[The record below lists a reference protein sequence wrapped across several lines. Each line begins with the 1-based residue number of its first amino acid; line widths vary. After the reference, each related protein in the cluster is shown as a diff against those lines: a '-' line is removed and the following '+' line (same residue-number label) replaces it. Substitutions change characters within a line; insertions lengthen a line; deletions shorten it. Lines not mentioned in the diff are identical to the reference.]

1 VRLFSTLGYL
11 RHLSLLQD
19 FTPAELLTVARM
31 IDLRTLERHD
41 RVFQIG
47 EPTVHIYVVLEGR
60 LKIYRRHRVGRQVT
74 LAFLKPGDVFGEDGL
89 TAGAVHEQ
97 GVEALETATIGALVA
112 GEFRAFLEH
121 KPVLA
126 LRVLQNLGQQKGL
139 LERKIAD
146 LVFKDVPTRL
156 AEVLLGLAEDSGEA
170 CTHGLVLKLRITQQD
185 LADLIGATRP
195 AVNATLKQ
203 FRERG
208 LIYPRPHV
216 ICVADRE
223 GLRRVSEVPG
233 GTI

>member
-1 VRLFSTLGYL
+1 
-11 RHLSLLQD
+11 
-19 FTPAELLTVARM
+19 M
-31 IDLRTLERHD
+31 MDLRTLERHNQ
-41 RVFQIG
+41 VFRIG
-47 EPTVHIYVVLEGR
+47 EPTTHIYVVLEGR
-60 LKIYRRHRVGRQVT
+60 IKIYRRRRAGRQVT
-74 LAFLKPGDVFGEDGL
+74 LAFLKPGDVFGEHAL

-97 GVEALETATIGALVA
+97 GAEALETATIGALAA
-112 GEFRAFLEH
+112 GEFRVLVEQ

-126 LRVLQNLGQQKGL
+126 LRVLQNLGQQKAL

-146 LVFKDVPTRL
+146 LVFKDVPTRM

-170 CTHGLVLKLRITQQD
+170 CTHGFALELRITQQD

-208 LIYPRPHV
+208 LIYPRPHI

-223 GLRRVSEVPG
+223 RLRHVAEVPRG
-233 GTI
+233 AI